1 MIKTI
6 AIGTLGRDAELKQS
20 QAGKPYCKFSI
31 AINKKVKGEKVT
43 IWMNCLLFGNAGASL
58 HQYLVKGSK
67 VFVEGEPEIKTYQDK
82 MGNVKI
88 DLSMIVQMIDLI
100 GDKRQEKAESM
111 AQFMNDLAQD
121 SHDDI
126 PF

>member
-1 MIKTI
+1 
-6 AIGTLGRDAELKQS
+6 
-20 QAGKPYCKFSI
+20 
-31 AINKKVKGEKVT
+31 
-43 IWMNCLLFGNAGASL
+43 MNCLLFGNAAASL
-58 HQYLVKGSK
+58 HQYLIKGSK

-111 AQFMNDLAQD
+111 AQFMNDLNPQTE
-121 SHDDI
+121 DDI

>member
-20 QAGKPYCKFSI
+20 QAGKFYCKFSI
-31 AINKKVKGEKVT
+31 AINKKVKGEKLT
-43 IWMNCLLFGNAGASL
+43 IWMNCLLFGNAAASL
-58 HQYLVKGSK
+58 HQYLIKGSK

-111 AQFMNDLAQD
+111 AQFMDDLGN
-121 SHDDI
+121 DDI